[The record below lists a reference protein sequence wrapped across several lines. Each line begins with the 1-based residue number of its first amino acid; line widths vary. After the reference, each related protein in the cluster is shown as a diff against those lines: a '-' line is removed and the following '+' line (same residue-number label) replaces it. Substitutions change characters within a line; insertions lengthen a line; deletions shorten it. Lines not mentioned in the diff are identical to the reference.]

1 MKKRKGPM
9 DKNSP
14 VSGASLKAL
23 IALVDNDIN
32 AILSSG
38 HSQSSLNSS
47 LSKDTVAHTF
57 LRP

>member
-1 MKKRKGPM
+1 M

-23 IALVDNDIN
+23 IALIDNDIN